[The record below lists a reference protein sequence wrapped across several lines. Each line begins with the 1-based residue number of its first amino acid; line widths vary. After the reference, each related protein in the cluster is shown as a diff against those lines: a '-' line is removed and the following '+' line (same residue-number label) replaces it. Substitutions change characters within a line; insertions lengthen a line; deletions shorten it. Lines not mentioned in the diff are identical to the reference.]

1 MPELHT
7 YKGYYL
13 WHYIPS
19 RAAAVIFLLLFLA
32 ATIHH
37 TWKIWKL
44 KTYFCICFAIGGFF
58 EFIGYCARASAYDK
72 TGRMMPY
79 CIQNVFILLGPA
91 LFAATIYMVLGR
103 VIIAVKGESRSLIP
117 VRWLT
122 KVFVTGDVLSFLIQ
136 GGAAGMMISSDL
148 ASIGNKLVIFGLIV
162 QVVFL
167 GFFIISTM
175 IFQARMYRNPT
186 QETSSNVLRWKW
198 HLNTLYLVSLLIMVR
213 SLFRVVEYIMG
224 NDGYLL
230 QHEWPVY
237 VFDATLMWIVMA
249 IIAIRFPIDPE
260 MFRTRPISRAGN
272 ALALTARCQ
281 QTSFPRSH
289 ICASKLESIRR
300 RNMTV
305 AAQSM

>member
-1 MPELHT
+1 MLT
-7 YKGYYL
+7 V
-13 WHYIPS
+13 S
-19 RAAAVIFLLLFLA
+19 V
-32 ATIHH
+32 
-37 TWKIWKL
+37 
-44 KTYFCICFAIGGFF
+44 

-167 GFFIISTM
+167 G
-175 IFQARMYRNPT
+175 
-186 QETSSNVLRWKW
+186 SSL
-198 HLNTLYLVSLLIMVR
+198 S
-213 SLFRVVEYIMG
+213 
-224 NDGYLL
+224 
-230 QHEWPVY
+230 
-237 VFDATLMWIVMA
+237 
-249 IIAIRFPIDPE
+249 
-260 MFRTRPISRAGN
+260 
-272 ALALTARCQ
+272 
-281 QTSFPRSH
+281 
-289 ICASKLESIRR
+289 
-300 RNMTV
+300 
-305 AAQSM
+305 AQ